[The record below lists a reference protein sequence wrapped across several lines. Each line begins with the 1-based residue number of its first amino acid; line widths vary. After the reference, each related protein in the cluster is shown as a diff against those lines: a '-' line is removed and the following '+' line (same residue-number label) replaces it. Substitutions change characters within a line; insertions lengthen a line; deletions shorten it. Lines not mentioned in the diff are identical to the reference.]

1 VLVHVFGVEI
11 DLDVVVE
18 KVETDFGVERVLR
31 VVVFRGD
38 AAGCYVAVGEVGSQ
52 VFGVDNSYFTT
63 NGLVLKSGRTFV
75 DSDFTD
81 FHAAAIIDADTADSL
96 FDGENP
102 IGKTIEI
109 SSIPFTVV
117 GIVDEDSKFEPVIN
131 SIDEYYTYYSDSS
144 ASRIFV
150 PSSMWPALYSFDE
163 PQNVAIR
170 VSNTEAMTDAGKA
183 VAEIMNTNVTNSE
196 IKYQAQDLLKQA
208 QDLQD
213 LSSSTNSQLIWIAS
227 ISLLVGGIGVMNIM
241 LVSVTERTREI
252 GLKKAIGAKKSRILW
267 QFLTEAAVL
276 TSLGGIVGVG
286 AGIGLAAIAAAKGY
300 RLIIVLPETM
310 SIERRNIIKA
320 YGAELVLSDGSKGM
334 KGAIAKAEE
343 LHKEIADSFIPEQF
357 ENPAN
362 PAAHKKTTGPEIW
375 EDTDGKVDAFV
386 AGVGTGGTITGVGE
400 YLKSQNPD
408 VKIVAVEPETS
419 AVLSTGKAGPHKIQG
434 IGAGFIPN
442 TLDTKVYD
450 EVIPV
455 SNEDSFEYSKYIAK
469 EEGVLVG
476 ISSGAALKAA
486 IEVAKRPEFKG
497 KTVVALLPD
506 SGDRY
511 YSTDLFKD

>member
-1 VLVHVFGVEI
+1 MIENIRLSFQGIWSHKMRSFLTMLGIIIGIASIISIVSTIKGTNEQIKKNLIGSGTNTVQIQLYQGDYQYEMLYNGLPDGIPVRDETTMEKIKSVKNVE
-11 DLDVVVE
+11 
-18 KVETDFGVERVLR
+18 
-31 VVVFRGD
+31 D
-38 AAGCYVAVGEVGSQ
+38 AAFYTSRSDYNNSVYYGNNGISGSQ

-117 GIVDEDSKFEPVIN
+117 GVVDEDSKFEPVIN
-131 SIDEYYTYYSDSS
+131 SIDEYYMYYSDSS

-286 AGIGLAAIAAAKGY
+286 AGIGLAAIIS
-300 RLIIVLPETM
+300 RV
-310 SIERRNIIKA
+310 
-320 YGAELVLSDGSKGM
+320 
-334 KGAIAKAEE
+334 
-343 LHKEIADSFIPEQF
+343 
-357 ENPAN
+357 
-362 PAAHKKTTGPEIW
+362 
-375 EDTDGKVDAFV
+375 
-386 AGVGTGGTITGVGE
+386 
-400 YLKSQNPD
+400 
-408 VKIVAVEPETS
+408 TS
-419 AVLSTGKAGPHKIQG
+419 APVAISVPSIIIAVVFSMVIG
-434 IGAGFIPN
+434 IIFGLLP
-442 TLDTKVYD
+442 
-450 EVIPV
+450 
-455 SNEDSFEYSKYIAK
+455 SF
-469 EEGVLVG
+469 
-476 ISSGAALKAA
+476 KAA
-486 IEVAKRPEFKG
+486 NLNPID
-497 KTVVALLPD
+497 AL
-506 SGDRY
+506 RHE
-511 YSTDLFKD
+511 

>member
-1 VLVHVFGVEI
+1 MIENIRLSFQGIWSHKMRSFLTMLGIIIGIASIISIVSTIKGTNEQIKKNLIGSGTNTVQIQLYQGDYQYEMLYNGLPDGIPVRDETTMEKIKSVKNVE
-11 DLDVVVE
+11 
-18 KVETDFGVERVLR
+18 
-31 VVVFRGD
+31 D
-38 AAGCYVAVGEVGSQ
+38 AAFYTSRSDYNNSVYYGNNGISGSQ

-75 DSDFTD
+75 GSDFTD

-183 VAEIMNTNVTNSE
+183 VAEIMNTNVTNGE

-286 AGIGLAAIAAAKGY
+286 AGIGLAAIIS
-300 RLIIVLPETM
+300 RV
-310 SIERRNIIKA
+310 
-320 YGAELVLSDGSKGM
+320 
-334 KGAIAKAEE
+334 
-343 LHKEIADSFIPEQF
+343 
-357 ENPAN
+357 
-362 PAAHKKTTGPEIW
+362 
-375 EDTDGKVDAFV
+375 
-386 AGVGTGGTITGVGE
+386 
-400 YLKSQNPD
+400 
-408 VKIVAVEPETS
+408 TS
-419 AVLSTGKAGPHKIQG
+419 APVAISVPSIIIAVVFSMVIG
-434 IGAGFIPN
+434 IIFGLLP
-442 TLDTKVYD
+442 
-450 EVIPV
+450 
-455 SNEDSFEYSKYIAK
+455 SF
-469 EEGVLVG
+469 
-476 ISSGAALKAA
+476 KAA
-486 IEVAKRPEFKG
+486 NLNPID
-497 KTVVALLPD
+497 AL
-506 SGDRY
+506 RHE
-511 YSTDLFKD
+511 